1 MTSFEK
7 NEHFYYD
14 YFPFCSIQEKF
25 LHWKRIENPFKFKLK
40 LPVFRVVLKTP
51 KTSLDK
57 LTITAI
63 KVQQRTIIEKTDA
76 EVDISCLD
84 WYYTTLEEWEK
95 ISRLIENSVTLWS
108 SVTWTKCTLKVIESV
123 SDCPN
128 TRNSTQNGQYS
139 WVKLSSFLSG
149 ELYWMKQL
157 FILQTNFMKSGCS
170 GTSDQFQIP
179 LGIELVIWTQGHSGK
194 TVSKI
199 MLLLERKI
207 FLTRHEAKTCVWGE
221 ILLRD

>member
-1 MTSFEK
+1 MKPKLDGNTCLLEVLNSTFEKISVNQPFFMTSFEK

-84 WYYTTLEEWEK
+84 
-95 ISRLIENSVTLWS
+95 
-108 SVTWTKCTLKVIESV
+108 
-123 SDCPN
+123 
-128 TRNSTQNGQYS
+128 
-139 WVKLSSFLSG
+139 
-149 ELYWMKQL
+149 
-157 FILQTNFMKSGCS
+157 
-170 GTSDQFQIP
+170 
-179 LGIELVIWTQGHSGK
+179 
-194 TVSKI
+194 
-199 MLLLERKI
+199 
-207 FLTRHEAKTCVWGE
+207 
-221 ILLRD
+221 